1 MPENL
6 DTNQHEIVPFSVQN
20 VIHDISLDAINNH
33 SVIGS
38 SSVFADQ
45 NGVLEETRKERKQ
58 GERCNSETCKN
69 SSKRKCNEIREE
81 ARKEMFTAFW
91 KNLSWD
97 QRKVY
102 VCNLVSRQETSRKTK
117 DENSRRSCSLY
128 YSLNVGDKLIPVCK
142 KMFLGT
148 LGLGEWSV
156 KSWVE
161 TSHYGTPSSGAE
173 TNSRRLPRKSQND
186 SFITTFLE
194 KLPKLPSHYCRKDT
208 TKLYLEHEFSSY
220 SDLYKAFVDY
230 SKTQNT
236 APASRNTL
244 IKWVHKKNIGIFKPR
259 KDRCDT
265 CVQYESQNLSLEDW
279 EQHRTDKERAQKE
292 KNDDKEKAMQV
303 VCHVITVDLQAVK
316 KYLQNAAHIKP
327 IIIYSDGCTY
337 QNRNSTMANALLSLS
352 RQYNVQITQKFLIK
366 GHFQMEC
373 DSVHAVIERK
383 LKNKNIEIPNDY
395 YRLTGEAR
403 QNPFPYEVVTPDF
416 TFFKNYSADLVYY
429 SIRPGKKSNDPTVT
443 QIRALQYEQGLI
455 TYKINFDQEFAELPH
470 RPRRTPNDINQFL
483 QLFEH
488 KLPIAKKEIRS
499 FTRNKNQNWSK
510 LLAIL

>member
-1 MPENL
+1 ML
-6 DTNQHEIVPFSVQN
+6 V
-20 VIHDISLDAINNH
+20 ISLYP
-33 SVIGS
+33 SV
-38 SSVFADQ
+38 
-45 NGVLEETRKERKQ
+45 
-58 GERCNSETCKN
+58 
-69 SSKRKCNEIREE
+69 
-81 ARKEMFTAFW
+81 
-91 KNLSWD
+91 
-97 QRKVY
+97 
-102 VCNLVSRQETSRKTK
+102 
-117 DENSRRSCSLY
+117 
-128 YSLNVGDKLIPVCK
+128 K
-142 KMFLGT
+142 KMFLET

-265 CVQYESQNLSLEDW
+265 CVQYESQNLILEDW
-279 EQHRTDKERAQKE
+279 EQHRTDKERPQKE
-292 KNDDKEKAMQV
+292 KNDDKEKAMQG
-303 VCHVITVDLQAVK
+303 VCHVITVDLQAVKTCPYLQASLLYFKTKLVCHNFTVYDLATNQCTCYWFTELDADLQASTFASLLVDYLTK

-366 GHFQMEC
+366 GHSQMEC

-429 SIRPGKKSNDPTVT
+429 LIRPGKKSNDPTVT

-455 TYKINFDQEFAELPH
+455 TYKINFDQEFAESPH

-488 KLPIAKKEIRS
+488 KLPIAKKKYDHLQEIKTKIS
-499 FTRNKNQNWSK
+499 QNYWPFYDSLPFK
-510 LLAIL
+510 WVFIIFIFPCFLFIFLL